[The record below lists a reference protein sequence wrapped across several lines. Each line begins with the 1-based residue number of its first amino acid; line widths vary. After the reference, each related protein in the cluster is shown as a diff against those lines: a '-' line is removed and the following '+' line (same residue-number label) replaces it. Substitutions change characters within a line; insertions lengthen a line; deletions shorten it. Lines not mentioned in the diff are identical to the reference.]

1 MCLLLFNS
9 LVMCRFMALGSVV
22 GFGVAV
28 SVRFHTFALP
38 FFGRYLVQK

>member
-9 LVMCRFMALGSVV
+9 LVMCRFVALGSVI
-22 GFGVAV
+22 GLAVAV
-28 SVRFHTFALP
+28 SFRCHTFRLP